1 MGVEYQLHVT
11 LPGYYGARF
20 YVGKAYGLASDFSEN
35 TFKGSTAQTCDTC
48 SELFAASDSW
58 TLRADQALGFVEP
71 GWPAI
76 ADYVRRFALHLQVS
90 LHEISL
96 TLIREAR

>member
-20 YVGKAYGLASDFSEN
+20 YVGKAYQLACDFSEHAP
-35 TFKGSTAQTCDTC
+35 KDSTDQTCDTC
-48 SELFAASDSW
+48 SELFATSDSW

-71 GWPAI
+71 AWPAI
-76 ADYVRRFALHLQVS
+76 AAYVRGFALHLELP